1 MSKLNERIKQIT
13 KPYKALSVLA
23 LVDSFMKK
31 GLLTCLPHMEF
42 KEVEENMQVE
52 EVILINIFKY
62 YHYFLKMNNSSC
74 YNRETLNEEDEL
86 N

>member
-23 LVDSFMKK
+23 LVDSFMKR

-42 KEVEENMQVE
+42 NELKENMQVE

-62 YHYFLKMNNSSC
+62 YYYFLKMNNCSY
-74 YNRETLNEEDEL
+74 YNRETLNEENEL